1 MTGAGALSEGMIQ
14 FNEDG
19 IKKLVSAF
27 DGDISGMLDKLNGM
41 LDASK
46 EYKNFAGIF
55 GRHGR
60 RSEVRICHREI
71 IVRRRQD
78 ARGIILDFPGIFCA

>member
-1 MTGAGALSEGMIQ
+1 MVDGVKQLDDGAGALSEGMIQ

-46 EYKNFAGIF
+46 EYKNFAGISD
-55 GRHGR
+55 GMDG
-60 RSEVRICHREI
+60 EVKFVFVTEK
-71 IVRRRQD
+71 
-78 ARGIILDFPGIFCA
+78 

>member
-1 MTGAGALSEGMIQ
+1 MDGVKQLDDGAGTLSEGMIQ

-41 LDASK
+41 LDASR
-46 EYKNFAGIF
+46 EYKNFAGIQD
-55 GRHGR
+55 GMDG
-60 RSEVRICHREI
+60 EVKFVFVTEK
-71 IVRRRQD
+71 
-78 ARGIILDFPGIFCA
+78 